1 MAQCRG
7 HLWLDR
13 VLAHE
18 WSRKKDVQDWRKPLQ
33 FNVMVT
39 TQLKAYV
46 YALADPRNDGALQDR
61 VFYIGKGNGNRCFNH
76 AHLERNLCEEPLDE
90 EEHKLGRIRE
100 IRHSGA
106 EVEVLIVAHGMSD
119 QAAHDLEAVLIPLLG
134 DTNKVSGHGDRNLWL
149 TRNQI
154 NEAYDRPIE
163 RRDVPFFQGNI
174 LFVSLNRQDTVSLL
188 QSGEE
193 ARLAQATL
201 GDWNL
206 SAERSAR
213 VDCIVGVKNGLIV
226 SIFETVKSNVNV
238 TKFLRIESETKRA
251 HGRSR
256 FDGNRRLDLEGNLRG
271 RSVFHEQVMLSKIR
285 PGAGCQYF
293 DAMT

>member
-1 MAQCRG
+1 MKKAQ
-7 HLWLDR
+7 DR
-13 VLAHE
+13 
-18 WSRKKDVQDWRKPLQ
+18 RKTLQ

-46 YALADPRNDGALQDR
+46 YALADPRNEGPLPDR

-76 AHLERNLCEEPLDE
+76 AHIERSLGEEPLDE

-100 IRHSGA
+100 IRHF
-106 EVEVLIVAHGMSD
+106 ERDVEVLIVAHGMSD
-119 QAAHDLEAVLIPLLG
+119 EAAHDLEAVLIPLLG
-134 DTNKVSGHGDRNLWL
+134 DTNKVSGHGDKNLWL
-149 TRNQI
+149 SRNQI
-154 NEAYDRPIE
+154 NEAYDLPIK
-163 RRDVPFFQGNI
+163 RGDVALFCGNI

-188 QSGEE
+188 QSDDD
-193 ARLAQATL
+193 AKLVQATL

-226 SIFETVKSNVNV
+226 SIFETVKSSAN
-238 TKFLRIESETKRA
+238 TTEFLRIESEKKRA

-256 FDGNRRLDLEGNLRG
+256 FVGNRRLELEEDLRG
-271 RSVFHEQVMLSKIR
+271 RSVFHEQAMLSKIR

-293 DAMT
+293 DAIP